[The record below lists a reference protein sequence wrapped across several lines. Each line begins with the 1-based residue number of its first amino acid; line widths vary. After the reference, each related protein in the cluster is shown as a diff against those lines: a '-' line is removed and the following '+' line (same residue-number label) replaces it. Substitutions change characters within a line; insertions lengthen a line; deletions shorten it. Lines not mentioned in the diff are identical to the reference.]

1 MLTPQKDPQKPSTSH
16 DMDTTVVS
24 MVEVE
29 KYLLAEVLEEKS
41 DKNDDRHK
49 GELADTCNADTP
61 VYTRNAA
68 VSYFIDMKEEEGK
81 LFKKV
86 NSGWGEFVLLPQE
99 DFDEFIQV
107 RSDLEIEKLA
117 IVNPPLLY
125 FLGNY
130 NEVVQVHVLSKNVV
144 ELDLKVIN
152 EYQRWCLEIKEK
164 LSLDLN

>member
-1 MLTPQKDPQKPSTSH
+1 
-16 DMDTTVVS
+16 
-24 MVEVE
+24 
-29 KYLLAEVLEEKS
+29 
-41 DKNDDRHK
+41 
-49 GELADTCNADTP
+49 
-61 VYTRNAA
+61 
-68 VSYFIDMKEEEGK
+68 
-81 LFKKV
+81 
-86 NSGWGEFVLLPQE
+86 LLPQE

-130 NEVVQVHVLSKNVV
+130 NEDVQVHVLSKNVV